1 MKTTQHIG
9 RGSMRRF
16 PLFELTTAGLEFCDA
31 YLRLATRD
39 RQNVED
45 FLLNQAFLP
54 VDVAQVDWR
63 YNQFTPADRN
73 CSVKWLRSISDDL
86 ADAWHAWA
94 IEVAK
99 TRPSKRASRD
109 AFLALVG
116 RMVFLRSQ
124 LPGADTSRNAVPLP
138 QPFFR
143 NTTVH
148 IHSIGCTRATEL

>member
-1 MKTTQHIG
+1 
-9 RGSMRRF
+9 MRRF
-16 PLFELTTAGLEFCDA
+16 PLFELTSAGLEFCDA
-31 YLRLATRD
+31 YLRLATPD

-54 VDVAQVDWR
+54 VDVAVVDWR

-73 CSVKWLRSISDDL
+73 CSIKWLRRISDDL
-86 ADAWHAWA
+86 ANAWHTWA
-94 IEVAK
+94 LEVAK

-116 RMVFLRSQ
+116 RMVFLRSH
-124 LPGADTSRNAVPLP
+124 PSGADTSRNAIPLP
-138 QPFFR
+138 EPFFR

-148 IHSIGCTRATEL
+148 IYSNGCARVAEL